1 MELEKTFIRPK
12 IKLTCPKCGETWEA
26 DKFHYLFMPFF
37 RRDKD
42 NSLTCPNALLWDAAF
57 SKI

>member
-12 IKLTCPKCGETWEA
+12 IKLTCPKCGESWEA

-42 NSLTCPNALLWDAAF
+42 TSLTCPKC
-57 SKI
+57 STMGRSVQ